1 MHKNTKT
8 AQRDSL
14 ETMPP
19 ALLTEK
25 QLADYLNVSVKLVQK
40 RRYEGGWIP
49 YVSLGDRGPIRYDL
63 REVEAFLTQNRRTST
78 SDAGEV

>member
-1 MHKNTKT
+1 MHANSKT
-8 AQRDSL
+8 APRDSV
-14 ETMPP
+14 EVMPP

-63 REVEAFLTQNRRTST
+63 REVQAFLTRNRRTST
-78 SDAGEV
+78 SDAGDI